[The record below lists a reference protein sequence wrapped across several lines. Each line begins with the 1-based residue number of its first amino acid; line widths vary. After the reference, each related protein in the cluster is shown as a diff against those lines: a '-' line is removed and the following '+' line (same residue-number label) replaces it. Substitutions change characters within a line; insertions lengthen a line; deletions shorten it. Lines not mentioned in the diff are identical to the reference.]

1 MIHSA
6 AFGDTNDVEDQILL
20 PIGRAFDAAI
30 SVLELLGAALK
41 TATFDVDL
49 LATRAGEGNTTATAV
64 ADGLVRDF
72 GLSFRAAHSVLS
84 RLVSEGG
91 EITGVRLSTVAT
103 GIAGRPIEVDE
114 TWAARMLDP
123 WEFVNSR
130 TLPGGPAP
138 VETTRA
144 IAAARDQLATDT
156 AWLDQTEA
164 NLAAAAAARKTR
176 IAGIIGSLAER

>member
-1 MIHSA
+1 
-6 AFGDTNDVEDQILL
+6 
-20 PIGRAFDAAI
+20 
-30 SVLELLGAALK
+30 
-41 TATFDVDL
+41 
-49 LATRAGEGNTTATAV
+49 
-64 ADGLVRDF
+64 
-72 GLSFRAAHSVLS
+72 
-84 RLVSEGG
+84 
-91 EITGVRLSTVAT
+91 
-103 GIAGRPIEVDE
+103 
-114 TWAARMLDP
+114 MLDP

-164 NLAAAAAARKTR
+164 NLAAATAARKTR